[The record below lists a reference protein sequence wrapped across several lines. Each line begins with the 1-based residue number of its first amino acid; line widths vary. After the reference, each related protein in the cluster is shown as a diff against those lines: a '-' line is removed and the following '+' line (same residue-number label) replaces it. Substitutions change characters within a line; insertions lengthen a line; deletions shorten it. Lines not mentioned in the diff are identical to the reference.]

1 MEDSSRNNCLGRK
14 VSNMRTTTNTNPPAS
29 RRSSGNMALNGN
41 PRANIGF
48 GSIILNESITANACQ
63 SQTFNNGCQS
73 FTIAVFK
80 LPGKVL
86 CEF

>member
-1 MEDSSRNNCLGRK
+1 MKDGSRNNCLGRK
-14 VSNMRTTTNTNPPAS
+14 VTIMRINTNANLPAS

-41 PRANIGF
+41 PRANIGSS
-48 GSIILNESITANACQ
+48 SIILNESISPNACL

-73 FTIAVFK
+73 FTIAMFK

>member
-1 MEDSSRNNCLGRK
+1 MEDGSRNNCIERK
-14 VSNMRTTTNTNPPAS
+14 ATNMRTTTNANLPAS

-73 FTIAVFK
+73 FTIAMFN